1 MTFYTALCLSPQVI
15 EIPSQKRVE
24 SIFSG
29 LITKIPG
36 LKRRPVEK
44 PPGLNEKVR
53 GLKRRLSTLEDLWT
67 TENEDPWTKTW
78 DWISMHVGSVSSN
91 DRHSFMLGSVTQTLS
106 RIRTLTWTP
115 QQISRMHDNEKKPLY
130 SRRVLGIKYGTFRP
144 LVFTTTGVMGK
155 KCLRYHKLILS
166 WVPAS
171 WKGSNM
177 PKLCHGS
184 EAELIKRSS
193 AWH

>member
-1 MTFYTALCLSPQVI
+1 MTFYIGVFVFLRKPLTLLRKKGSNR
-15 EIPSQKRVE
+15 STLYYL
-24 SIFSG
+24 SG
-29 LITKIPG
+29 LITKIPR
-36 LKRRPVEK
+36 LKRRPMDWQEAPCTKRKVQGTKAKTKDTRRPVDYDAWLDIHARGFYELQRSAFLYVRVCHPDAESYK
-44 PPGLNEKVR
+44 DLHLNAATDFSYAWQRE
-53 GLKRRLSTLEDLWT
+53 
-67 TENEDPWTKTW
+67 
-78 DWISMHVGSVSSN
+78 
-91 DRHSFMLGSVTQTLS
+91 
-106 RIRTLTWTP
+106 
-115 QQISRMHDNEKKPLY
+115 KPLY

-166 WVPAS
+166 WVPPS

-177 PKLCHGS
+177 LKLCHGS

>member
-67 TENEDPWTKTW
+67 TENEDPWTKT
-78 DWISMHVGSVSSN
+78 
-91 DRHSFMLGSVTQTLS
+91 
-106 RIRTLTWTP
+106 
-115 QQISRMHDNEKKPLY
+115 
-130 SRRVLGIKYGTFRP
+130 
-144 LVFTTTGVMGK
+144 
-155 KCLRYHKLILS
+155 
-166 WVPAS
+166 
-171 WKGSNM
+171 
-177 PKLCHGS
+177 
-184 EAELIKRSS
+184 
-193 AWH
+193 